1 MSVLFPNSV
10 MIISFSVHSSVLL
23 CCINYCLA
31 GRSGNCCLPLS
42 GQKDKARQVEK
53 SPRLGVL
60 RLDLQPSPCAQAIID
75 ISQSIT
81 YQFASHKP
89 PLIIMEASE
98 LEITALRPGMVA

>member
-1 MSVLFPNSV
+1 MLYQLLPGWEKRELLFTT
-10 MIISFSVHSSVLL
+10 
-23 CCINYCLA
+23 
-31 GRSGNCCLPLS
+31 R
-42 GQKDKARQVEK
+42 ARQVEK

>member
-1 MSVLFPNSV
+1 MLYQ
-10 MIISFSVHSSVLL
+10 LL
-23 CCINYCLA
+23 PGWEKRELLITTL
-31 GRSGNCCLPLS
+31 RSERQG
-42 GQKDKARQVEK
+42 KASQEK

-89 PLIIMEASE
+89 PLIIMETSE
-98 LEITALRPGMVA
+98 LEITALRPGMVV